1 MVSSFSEGIVSILSI
16 ITYFRALLSTNI
28 KKNVNIFEEGRL
40 GFFAFTLYKAAS
52 METRCAVCASK
63 GEDAKNPKKP
73 RTH

>member
-40 GFFAFTLYKAAS
+40 GFFASSL
-52 METRCAVCASK
+52 CASK